1 MQGFMTKV
9 LVGEMDEQLWAD
21 VKVASFRNQEKM
33 SDFVQRALRRELT
46 IGSKPER
53 TKKIRPAK

>member
-1 MQGFMTKV
+1 
-9 LVGEMDEQLWAD
+9 MDVQLWAD

>member
-1 MQGFMTKV
+1 MTKV

-33 SDFVQRALRRELT
+33 SDFVQRALRREL
-46 IGSKPER
+46 IKSGPGHKLES
-53 TKKIRPAK
+53 TKEIRPAK